1 MNQLRTA
8 HTPGPWRVINY
19 SSTSEIKGFIAV
31 VGSNEVP
38 EHICDVFPF
47 GHRPGGIKRELEQ
60 HAANAR
66 LIAAAPAMLEAL
78 RYAEKGLALADKQAL
93 EKLQKLNPPE
103 DESIFKGPLD
113 AARAAIALATEDK

>member
-78 RYAEKGLALADKQAL
+78 KAIHSHTINAVDGCTSEFAIGAITQ
-93 EKLQKLNPPE
+93 
-103 DESIFKGPLD
+103 IV
-113 AARAAIALATEDK
+113 RAAIALATEPSK

>member
-78 RYAEKGLALADKQAL
+78 EQAL
-93 EKLQKLNPPE
+93 DDMQNGLCVCP
-103 DESIFKGPLD
+103 
-113 AARAAIALATEDK
+113 AAKEQIRAAITLATEDSK